1 MNKKLDTFYILD
13 FFLVSVN
20 AKNFKVENF
29 IITPSKVIQIQQYDK

>member
-29 IITPSKVIQIQQYDK
+29 IITSKVIQILQYDK